1 MYGNLQEI
9 DLSSLL
15 YLIKNS
21 QKSGTLLIE
30 TEPTDIADNKPNYYF
45 IFFELGKIIY
55 AGDKHSFNLQRL
67 QNHLYFYNGASS
79 LEIINPE
86 IKKHLSFLE
95 YESIL
100 ILYQKHILSPTQ
112 IHIIISRLIQEVLFQ
127 ILSLKKGSFIWQNDY
142 HLQPT
147 IIKFD
152 VDILLPQVINNLKGW
167 SEFSD
172 YVKNPLQCPI
182 VSDYEKLRK
191 YLTSESSQKLVNL
204 LDGKTSFLEL
214 SRYLNQEVSL
224 IAQVIFPWLKIGLV
238 KIINPLQLEDLKPSL
253 QSYFVKTICLTEDYI
268 WASDLNNAIR
278 DKDKYNIMFTGQF
291 SESLEYILLLK
302 PDLIIFSLE
311 SDMINDVNF
320 CRIIKNI
327 KYLRDIPI
335 ISAVN
340 NYNFEDYIKA
350 KCAGIS
356 EYLAKNI
363 VAKDFLK
370 ILKKYS
376 KNKSEGYS

>member
-9 DLSSLL
+9 DLSSVL

-30 TEPTDIADNKPNYYF
+30 TESTDIADNKPNSYF

-67 QNHLYFYNGASS
+67 QNYLYFYNGVSS

-100 ILYQKHILSPTQ
+100 ILYQKNILSPTQ
-112 IHIIISRLIQEVLFQ
+112 IHIIIARLIQEILFQ
-127 ILSLKKGSFIWQNDY
+127 ILSLKKASFTWQNNC

-152 VDILLPQVINNLKGW
+152 VEVLLPQVIKNMKGW

-172 YVKNPLQCPI
+172 YIDNPLQCPI
-182 VSDYEKLRK
+182 VNDYDKLRK
-191 YLTSESSQKLVNL
+191 HLTSESSQKLVNL

-224 IAQVIFPWLKIGLV
+224 IAQVMFPWLKMGLI
-238 KIINPLQLEDLKPSL
+238 KIVNPPQLKTSLPPL
-253 QSYFVKTICLTEDYI
+253 QSYFVTVLCLTRDYI
-268 WASDLNNAIR
+268 WASDLNNSIR
-278 DKDKYNIMFTGQF
+278 NQGQYNIIFTGKF
-291 SESLEYILLLK
+291 SESLEYIFLLK

-311 SDMINDVNF
+311 SDTINDISF

-327 KYLRDIPI
+327 EAVRHIPI

-340 NYNFEDYIKA
+340 DYNFEDYIKA
-350 KCAGIS
+350 KCAGIN
-356 EYLAKNI
+356 EYLVKNT
-363 VAKDFLK
+363 VAKDFPK

-376 KNKSEGYS
+376 